1 MVLLRWIHVLSI
13 SLFICSNG
21 CDACSDNKN
30 CLTVP
35 VVASLSEDHYVQA
48 MRCHSHCLQEYN
60 INLPIITMY
69 ETWSSINISILESN
83 CYNYQKVEQCQ
94 LGCLTR
100 FSNPNLKVKQC
111 RDQCYS
117 YCRSSCNQHDSCD
130 VVDAPCSRKCRKTF
144 CRKGCSVSNEFQ
156 SVDESSILPPAS
168 NSAPVLI
175 DVTDGH
181 YEITLPTFTLAN
193 NTKIDNKSIGLVNFL
208 FKVEEIV
215 SGIVRFYWMTDLLQT
230 LNLLRFSCREVNVS
244 FAVVSNASLSQYSP
258 ETTICIVP
266 SVSRLPSQV
275 NAEDINFEYVEDW
288 RQGYTGYA
296 VIIVNWK
303 KPKDFDALSFY
314 EAHVLS
320 TSVECGG
327 KNRKYSYKE
336 INANTTTLV
345 VQAYEHSGFPR
356 FGCNYQLILK
366 SFPTTSEVQGTQ
378 VSLIPKLLNTEEQ
391 NIFFHC
397 SLLKTWQDSRYSITI
412 AWKISSKEAVK
423 NIDAFLIQAV
433 LEGTIYIVQAKNNQT
448 DYNITVS
455 LNETSIGNKSTINFL
470 IKFQNYNWRFVSDDQ
485 KCELTIFPP
494 DTITNV
500 SVTNYSLIGNRVMS
514 FSITWKPI
522 KSFITNYE
530 VVIGDEDVSLNKIAT
545 FLLMSNQSK
554 LSAEIQIPP
563 SIHCV
568 HIRVRA
574 IRMEAEA
581 GNWSQ
586 SLVLPAD
593 KLCTNSSIDFDFTKN
608 RIFYAS
614 KDATSKLANIF
625 TCINIASAAP
635 SMTFENWINRF
646 QKLNETLKNDEK
658 RVKSLMNK
666 FEILIF
672 ALNNI

>member
-1 MVLLRWIHVLSI
+1 M
-13 SLFICSNG
+13 
-21 CDACSDNKN
+21 
-30 CLTVP
+30 
-35 VVASLSEDHYVQA
+35 
-48 MRCHSHCLQEYN
+48 
-60 INLPIITMY
+60 
-69 ETWSSINISILESN
+69 
-83 CYNYQKVEQCQ
+83 
-94 LGCLTR
+94 
-100 FSNPNLKVKQC
+100 
-111 RDQCYS
+111 
-117 YCRSSCNQHDSCD
+117 
-130 VVDAPCSRKCRKTF
+130 
-144 CRKGCSVSNEFQ
+144 FQ
-156 SVDESSILPPAS
+156 
-168 NSAPVLI
+168 
-175 DVTDGH
+175 
-181 YEITLPTFTLAN
+181 
-193 NTKIDNKSIGLVNFL
+193 
-208 FKVEEIV
+208 
-215 SGIVRFYWMTDLLQT
+215 
-230 LNLLRFSCREVNVS
+230 
-244 FAVVSNASLSQYSP
+244 
-258 ETTICIVP
+258 
-266 SVSRLPSQV
+266 
-275 NAEDINFEYVEDW
+275 
-288 RQGYTGYA
+288 
-296 VIIVNWK
+296 
-303 KPKDFDALSFY
+303 
-314 EAHVLS
+314 
-320 TSVECGG
+320 
-327 KNRKYSYKE
+327 
-336 INANTTTLV
+336 
-345 VQAYEHSGFPR
+345 
-356 FGCNYQLILK
+356 
-366 SFPTTSEVQGTQ
+366 
-378 VSLIPKLLNTEEQ
+378 
-391 NIFFHC
+391 
-397 SLLKTWQDSRYSITI
+397 
-412 AWKISSKEAVK
+412 
-423 NIDAFLIQAV
+423 
-433 LEGTIYIVQAKNNQT
+433 
-448 DYNITVS
+448 
-455 LNETSIGNKSTINFL
+455 

-485 KCELTIFPP
+485 ECELTIFPP